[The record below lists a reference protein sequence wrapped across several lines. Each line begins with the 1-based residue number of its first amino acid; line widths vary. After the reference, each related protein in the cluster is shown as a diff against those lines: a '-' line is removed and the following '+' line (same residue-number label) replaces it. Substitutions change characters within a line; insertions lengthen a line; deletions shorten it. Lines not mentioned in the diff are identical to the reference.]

1 MKARISSK
9 GRAFLKNPK
18 AAYAMLEAMIAN
30 QDAFLDGEPI
40 SFAVASRHNGGRPT
54 EQKFTVRLAEAANNN
69 Q

>member
-1 MKARISSK
+1 
-9 GRAFLKNPK
+9 
-18 AAYAMLEAMIAN
+18 MLEAMIAN